1 MSHESRGGE
10 PLVARQDRAQ
20 WRASRVE
27 ATDDPRPTRHARS
40 TSPGGRAC
48 PRPPRFAVGRA
59 PRGAPPAAG
68 RRHARRGRQARGGR
82 RHGGD
87 RRRGRHEQDSRLPAL
102 RRPGRAPRRGLQ
114 PGRRAAAVETPRGDR
129 EQQLPAGDG
138 GRGDRD
144 LPGLP
149 RGRPRALPVRRAPA
163 ERRPADR
170 GRPGQQPLRP
180 RRRAG
185 RGRRVRRPAGG
196 RPRSGGRRA
205 VGPRRR
211 RPGPFGRRLVAARRA
226 PHAPQRT
233 RCSSDR
239 SGLGRP
245 LRRREHPSGGQVTSS
260 LPGTVDPQKIQE
272 VLDGRWAHVRRDAR
286 ENLRDEE
293 FLPVYGETMQEARER
308 VTRMSKRL
316 ADSGRVG
323 LGFPKEYGGESD
335 SGGSVTSIE
344 MLAFG
349 DLSLMVKAGVQWGLF
364 GGALQL
370 LGTKRQ
376 HDKYLRDVMSFD
388 LPGCFAMT
396 ETGHGSD
403 VQQLRTTCTYDPA
416 TQTFDLHTPHQ
427 AARKDYIGNAAK
439 DGRMAVVFAQLITQ
453 GKNRGVH
460 AWLVPIRDEN
470 GNPMPGVTIGD
481 DGPKAGLLGVDNGRL
496 TFDHVTVPRDMLL
509 DRYGQVAEDGT
520 YTSSIENETRRFFTM
535 LGTLVRGRV
544 SVGGSAASATKLALD
559 IAVRYGDVR
568 RQFAAP
574 GDDREIVIN
583 DYLVHQRKLLPA
595 LATSYGLHFA
605 QGELVELMHDVQG
618 AADLDEGAQ
627 RELES
632 RAAGLKVAQTWHAT
646 RTIQM
651 CREACGGAG
660 YLQENRLPHLKA
672 DTDVFTTFEGD
683 NTVLLQLVAKGLLT
697 GYRDTFGSLDGWGRV
712 GFIADMVRETV
723 LERTA
728 ARALIAR
735 LVDAVPGRDDEVPML
750 DRGWQLKMFE
760 FREKHSLE
768 GAIRRLRKNSTTE
781 GMAPFDMFNDVQDH
795 VLKTAQTHIDRIV
808 LEALVAGIERTPDPA
823 AKALLGRVCDL
834 YALSTIEADKGWFL
848 EHGRLTPTRAKAL
861 TGAVND
867 LLKQLRPHMRTLVD
881 AFAIPDAWLNCAIV
895 AEEPGR
901 QETMAEHDAA
911 LRAAGAQPQ
920 ADATATDLEM
930 APAQ

>member
-1 MSHESRGGE
+1 
-10 PLVARQDRAQ
+10 
-20 WRASRVE
+20 
-27 ATDDPRPTRHARS
+27 
-40 TSPGGRAC
+40 
-48 PRPPRFAVGRA
+48 
-59 PRGAPPAAG
+59 
-68 RRHARRGRQARGGR
+68 
-82 RHGGD
+82 
-87 RRRGRHEQDSRLPAL
+87 
-102 RRPGRAPRRGLQ
+102 
-114 PGRRAAAVETPRGDR
+114 
-129 EQQLPAGDG
+129 
-138 GRGDRD
+138 
-144 LPGLP
+144 
-149 RGRPRALPVRRAPA
+149 
-163 ERRPADR
+163 
-170 GRPGQQPLRP
+170 
-180 RRRAG
+180 
-185 RGRRVRRPAGG
+185 
-196 RPRSGGRRA
+196 
-205 VGPRRR
+205 
-211 RPGPFGRRLVAARRA
+211 
-226 PHAPQRT
+226 
-233 RCSSDR
+233 
-239 SGLGRP
+239 
-245 LRRREHPSGGQVTSS
+245 VTST
-260 LPGTVDPQKIQE
+260 PAGTVDPKNIQE

-286 ENLRDEE
+286 ENLRDPD
-293 FLPVYGETMQEARER
+293 FLPVYGESVAEARDR
-308 VTRMSKRL
+308 VTRAAKKL

-323 LGFPKEYGGESD
+323 FGFPKEYGGED
-335 SGGSVTSIE
+335 DAGGSVVSIE

-376 HDKYLRDVMSFD
+376 HDKYLPDVMSFD

-453 GKNRGVH
+453 GKNHGVH
-460 AWLVPIRDEN
+460 AWLVPIRNED
-470 GNPMPGVTIGD
+470 GTPCTGVTIGD
-481 DGPKAGLLGVDNGRL
+481 DGPKAGLNGVDNGRL

-509 DRYGQVAEDGT
+509 DRYGQVAADGT

-559 IAVRYGDVR
+559 IAARYGDVR

-574 GDDREIVIN
+574 GEEREIVIN

-595 LATSYGLHFA
+595 LAKTYALHFA
-605 QGELVELMHDVQG
+605 QGQLVETMHDVQG
-618 AADLDEGAQ
+618 ALRLNGGALDEHAQ

-646 RTIQM
+646 QTIQM

-697 GYRDTFGSLDGWGRV
+697 GYRDTFGSLDGWGRI

-735 LVDAVPGRDDEVPML
+735 LVDAVPGRDDDEIPML
-750 DRGWQLKMFE
+750 TRGWQLKMFE
-760 FREKHSLE
+760 FREKHALE
-768 GAIRRLRKNSTTE
+768 GAIRRLRKNAGTE

-795 VLKTAQTHIDRIV
+795 VLKTAQTHIERIV
-808 LEALVAGIERTPDPA
+808 LEAFVAGVDRTTDPA
-823 AKALLGRVCDL
+823 AKQLLDTLCDL
-834 YALSTIEADKGWFL
+834 YALSAIEADKAWFL
-848 EHGRLTPTRAKAL
+848 EHGQLTPARAKLL
-861 TGAVND
+861 TSTVNQ
-867 LLKQLRPHMRTLVD
+867 LLKDLRPHIITLVD
-881 AFAIPDAWLNCAIV
+881 AFGIP
-895 AEEPGR
+895 AEWKATQILEEEAGR
-901 QETMAEHDAA
+901 QETMAVRDAE
-911 LRAAGAQPQ
+911 LRATTGAETP
-920 ADATATDLEM
+920 DATATDLEI

>member
-1 MSHESRGGE
+1 
-10 PLVARQDRAQ
+10 
-20 WRASRVE
+20 
-27 ATDDPRPTRHARS
+27 
-40 TSPGGRAC
+40 
-48 PRPPRFAVGRA
+48 
-59 PRGAPPAAG
+59 
-68 RRHARRGRQARGGR
+68 
-82 RHGGD
+82 
-87 RRRGRHEQDSRLPAL
+87 
-102 RRPGRAPRRGLQ
+102 
-114 PGRRAAAVETPRGDR
+114 
-129 EQQLPAGDG
+129 
-138 GRGDRD
+138 
-144 LPGLP
+144 
-149 RGRPRALPVRRAPA
+149 
-163 ERRPADR
+163 
-170 GRPGQQPLRP
+170 
-180 RRRAG
+180 
-185 RGRRVRRPAGG
+185 
-196 RPRSGGRRA
+196 
-205 VGPRRR
+205 
-211 RPGPFGRRLVAARRA
+211 
-226 PHAPQRT
+226 
-233 RCSSDR
+233 
-239 SGLGRP
+239 
-245 LRRREHPSGGQVTSS
+245 VTSS
-260 LPGTVDPQKIQE
+260 LPASVDPKALQE

-286 ENLRDEE
+286 ENLRDPD
-293 FLPVYGETMQEARER
+293 FLPAYGESVQEARER
-308 VTRMSKRL
+308 VTRAAKKL

-323 LGFPKEYGGESD
+323 FGFPKEYGGDDD
-335 SGGSVTSIE
+335 SGGSVISIE

-376 HDKYLRDVMSFD
+376 HDEYLRDVMSFD

-453 GKNRGVH
+453 GRNRGVH
-460 AWLVPIRDEN
+460 AWLVPIRNAD
-470 GNPMPGVTIGD
+470 GTPCTGVTIED
-481 DGPKAGLLGVDNGRL
+481 DGPKAGLNGVDNGRL
-496 TFDHVTVPRDMLL
+496 TFDHVRVPRDMLL
-509 DRYGQVAEDGT
+509 DRYGQVAADGT
-520 YTSSIENETRRFFTM
+520 YTSTIENETRRFFTM

-574 GDDREIVIN
+574 GEDREIVIN

-595 LATSYGLHFA
+595 LATTYALHFA
-605 QGELVELMHDVQG
+605 QGELVETMHDVQSG
-618 AADLDEGAQ
+618 DDVDEEAQ

-697 GYRDTFGSLDGWGRV
+697 GYRDAFGSLEGWGKV

-735 LVDAVPGRDDEVPML
+735 LIDAVPGRDDEVPML
-750 DRGWQLKMFE
+750 DRGWQLEMLE

-768 GAIRRLRKNSTTE
+768 GAIRRLRKNAATA

-795 VLKTAQTHIDRIV
+795 VLRTAQTHIERIV
-808 LEALVAGIERTPDPA
+808 LEAFVAGVDRTTDPDA
-823 AKALLGRVCDL
+823 RALLDTLCDL
-834 YALSTIEADKGWFL
+834 YALSAIEADKAWFL
-848 EHGRLTPTRAKAL
+848 EHGRLTPARGKLL
-861 TGAVND
+861 TATVNQ
-867 LLKQLRPHMRTLVD
+867 LIRELRPHLSSLVD
-881 AFAIPDAWLNCAIV
+881 AFAIPAEWKAARILEE
-895 AEEPGR
+895 EEPR
-901 QETMAEHDAA
+901 QEAMAARDAEV
-911 LRAAGAQPQ
+911 RSAAEGDQ
-920 ADATATDLEM
+920 ASGESATALEV